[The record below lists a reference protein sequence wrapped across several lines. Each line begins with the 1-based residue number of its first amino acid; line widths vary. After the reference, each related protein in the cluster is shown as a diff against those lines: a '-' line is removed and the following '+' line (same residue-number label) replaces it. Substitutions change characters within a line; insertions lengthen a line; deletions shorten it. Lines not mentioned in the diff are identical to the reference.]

1 MKDAWEATVKQPLF
15 EETRAQL
22 ARWMA
27 DPEVLGVVMVGSK
40 SRGHGDALSDDDLE
54 VILTD
59 AAHARLRPDE
69 CSIVVPAEDGSPRRW
84 IYDAY
89 VTSLSDLESKAVSP
103 RDLDHWPYEGDVVLF
118 DRDGR
123 VGRAVKAAGRMAPEF
138 RAARLRHAYVDV
150 YLAAARAEKCLKR
163 GQEASAALIVA
174 RGAKALSRLI
184 FALEWRWV
192 PLDHWLEPEL
202 KTLEDAAGVAPGL
215 LLALRECRPQ
225 ALREA
230 MGLLEDRLVA
240 EGLPPRS
247 GFTEFF
253 LAAIHPD
260 QAPERLIHGLT

>member
-1 MKDAWEATVKQPLF
+1 MQPLF
-15 EETRAQL
+15 DATNEQI
-22 ARWMA
+22 ARWKA

-54 VILTD
+54 VVLTD
-59 AAHARLRPDE
+59 AAHARLRAPD
-69 CSIVVPAEDGSPRRW
+69 CSVIREDESGGPRRL

-89 VTSLSDLESKAVSP
+89 LTSLSDLESKAGSP
-103 RDLDHWPYEGDVVLF
+103 RDLDRWPYEGDVLLF

-123 VGRAVKAAGRMAPEF
+123 VGRAVKAAGSMPAEF
-138 RAARLRHAYVDV
+138 RRARLRHAYVDV

-163 GQEASAALIVA
+163 GFEASAALIVA

-202 KTLEDAAGVAPGL
+202 ATLEDPSGVAPL
-215 LLALRECRPQ
+215 LLDALRHARPE

-230 MGLLEDRLVA
+230 MEALAGRLQQ

-247 GFTEFF
+247 EFTAFF
-253 LAAIHPD
+253 LEAIHPD
-260 QAPERLIHGLT
+260 HAPERLIHGLT